1 MSDEPA
7 DQELEGLEDAESLE
21 DEDADASPAVN
32 KASTEHSHRHVR
44 LHSFG
49 MSLEADLVL
58 HGDLSHACGPPG
70 LL

>member
-1 MSDEPA
+1 
-7 DQELEGLEDAESLE
+7 
-21 DEDADASPAVN
+21 
-32 KASTEHSHRHVR
+32 

-49 MSLEADLVL
+49 MSMEADLVL